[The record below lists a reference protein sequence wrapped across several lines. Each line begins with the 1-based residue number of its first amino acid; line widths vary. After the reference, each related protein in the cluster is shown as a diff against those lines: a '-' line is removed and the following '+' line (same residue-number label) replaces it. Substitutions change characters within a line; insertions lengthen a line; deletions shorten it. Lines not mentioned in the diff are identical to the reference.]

1 MGIKDILMYMS
12 QHNRNEVFIMGK
24 GICKFV
30 KKVLFAPVVT
40 GIGYLFAIMPRMTGR
55 PTFELIEK
63 KRLYAHRGLYDN
75 KTDAPEN
82 SMKAFKKAVDAGFGI
97 ELDVQLTKDER
108 VVVFHDFSLKRMCN
122 VDKKVNELTY
132 AELSKL
138 TLLDTDCRIPLFED
152 VLELVNGKVPL
163 IIEYKLPSFKT
174 DVCEIV
180 DEMLQYYNG
189 SYCVESFH
197 PMAVLWYRI
206 KRPEVVRGILS
217 SDYVATGDVED
228 NSPLV
233 MSMSKNLL
241 FNFIIRPDFVA
252 YDSRFFTNPS
262 RQICKKWFKAPSVAW
277 TIKSQKELELRKDD
291 YDVFIFEGFIPE

>member
-1 MGIKDILMYMS
+1 
-12 QHNRNEVFIMGK
+12 MGK
-24 GICKFV
+24 GFCKCIR
-30 KKVLFAPVVT
+30 KILFAPVVT
-40 GIGYLFAIMPRMTGR
+40 GIGYLAAIMPRMFDK

-82 SMKAFKKAVDAGFGI
+82 SMKAFEKAVEAGYGI

-108 VVVFHDFSLKRMCN
+108 VVVFHDFDLKRICN
-122 VDKKVNELTY
+122 VDKKVKDLTY

-138 TLLDTDCRIPLFED
+138 TILDSGAKIPLFED
-152 VLELVNGKVPL
+152 VLDLVDGKVPL
-163 IIEYKLPSFKT
+163 IIEYKLPDFKT
-174 DVCEIV
+174 DICEIV
-180 DEMLQYYNG
+180 DGMLQYYNG

-197 PMAVLWYRI
+197 PMAILWYRI

-217 SDYVATGDVED
+217 SDYVATGSVE
-228 NSPLV
+228 NTSPIV

-241 FNFIIRPDFVA
+241 FNFIIRPDFIS
-252 YDSRFFTNPS
+252 YDCKFFTNPS
-262 RQICKKWFKAPSVAW
+262 RQICKKLFKAPSVAW
-277 TIKSQKELELRKDD
+277 TIKSQEELELRKDD